1 MKRNLLGLM
10 AILVAMTACT
20 NDEKL
25 NVIAD
30 VMLTG
35 HSVCD
40 IQLGESLSTVANK
53 MGYNNPTCVANKTNC
68 LTLTKSI
75 NGINILLEAEF
86 IADSLVVDTEY
97 GNFWMP
103 TEVNKLMA
111 VIPCNE
117 LNGKLTMNS
126 PELYKD
132 ICSNYDKYS
141 PNRKETNGTSTKLQ
155 IEVLGTPVE
164 IVVSEEGSFV
174 IVTMRKD
181 C

>member
-1 MKRNLLGLM
+1 MKKNLFGLM

-20 NDEKL
+20 NGEKQ

-35 HSVCD
+35 HSVCG
-40 IQLGESLSTVANK
+40 IKLGESLCDVANK
-53 MGYNNPTCVANKTNC
+53 MGYNNPTCVANKTSC
-68 LTLTKSI
+68 LSLTKSI
-75 NGINILLEAEF
+75 NGINILLKAEF
-86 IADSLVVDTEY
+86 SADSLVVDTEY
-97 GNFWMP
+97 GLFWMP
-103 TEVNKLMA
+103 TEVNKLMM

-117 LNGKLTMNS
+117 LNGKLAIKS
-126 PELYKD
+126 SELYKD

-141 PNRKETNGTSTKLQ
+141 PSRKDINETSTKLQ
-155 IEVLGTPVE
+155 TEVLGEPIE